1 MPTAAA
7 KVLICDEA
15 DGFRHR
21 LQELFLEAGVD
32 VVTCSRWDDVAGTAE
47 RERPDAI
54 VADLLTPTFDV
65 EELVR
70 VRKAA
75 PDALLAV
82 VTAAHH
88 EDERTG
94 GERTG
99 GIDLVLSR
107 RDPPQAIAAA
117 VLERL

>member
-21 LQELFLEAGVD
+21 LQELFREAGVD
-32 VVTCSRWDDVAGTAE
+32 VVTCSSWSDVAGAAE

-70 VRKAA
+70 VRRAA
-75 PDALLAV
+75 PEAVLAV
-82 VTAAHH
+82 VSSLHH
-88 EDERTG
+88 EEHA

-99 GIDLVLSR
+99 GIDLVLSKR
-107 RDPPQAIAAA
+107 ERPDAIVAA
-117 VLERL
+117 LLDRL